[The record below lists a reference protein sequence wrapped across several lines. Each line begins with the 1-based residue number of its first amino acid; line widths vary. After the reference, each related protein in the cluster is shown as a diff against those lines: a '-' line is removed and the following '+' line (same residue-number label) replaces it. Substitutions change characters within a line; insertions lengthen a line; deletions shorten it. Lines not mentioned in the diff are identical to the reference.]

1 MSFRLMTE
9 VLDCENLGP
18 TEKLVMVCLARHVNE
33 QTGKCFP
40 SVERLMQCSGLGERA
55 VQTNIKELTKRG
67 FIVIVKGGGRGRAN
81 EYVLSVK
88 GASKTPFE
96 KPCISNTVLE
106 SVNPASN
113 ALNPAA
119 DAPQQRMN
127 IEEQR
132 KEDIIGENRKPSSSD
147 VVAILCEMVDQEYA
161 ESFITHRKRLKK
173 PFSEIAAR
181 RVVKTLREIS
191 DLGFDPNDALALTE
205 ERGWATIKTDWFMKE
220 QNNDR
225 NQSGNRNT
233 SRGTNANG
241 NRQPGGILGAAL
253 SIIADENDRDQ
264 RRRDSQG
271 WNDNARDV
279 SPKDTDPSFDI
290 F

>member
-40 SVERLMQCSGLGERA
+40 SVERLMRCSGLGERA

-88 GASKTPFE
+88 GASKTPFD
-96 KPCISNTVLE
+96 KPRISNTVLE

-119 DAPQQRMN
+119 DAPQYRMN

-132 KEDIIGENRKPSSSD
+132 NSNIKARKPSSD
-147 VVAILCEMVDQEYA
+147 AECIEILSSWVSR
-161 ESFITHRKRLKK
+161 ESADGFVKYRRASKHKAMTPRAANSLAGKLKEL
-173 PFSEIAAR
+173 FNLGMDTDAALL
-181 RVVKTLREIS
+181 K
-191 DLGFDPNDALALTE
+191 AE
-205 ERGWATIKTDWFMKE
+205 ERGWATIEVEWIM
-220 QNNDR
+220 
-225 NQSGNRNT
+225 
-233 SRGTNANG
+233 
-241 NRQPGGILGAAL
+241 
-253 SIIADENDRDQ
+253 RDQ
-264 RRRDSQG
+264 KNVQRNYNSQQSTKG
-271 WNDNARDV
+271 QLGSDPALENIARIV
-279 SPKDTDPSFDI
+279 GLSSS
-290 F
+290 